1 MINFLLFFIAHKENL
16 IAQTCCYGI
25 GNSIYIKRKTKNDRE
40 AMGLQFF
47 REKTM
52 AYMKIL
58 LVQQQFAGLNAG
70 MFFKGSTKVRNRGVA
85 Q

>member
-1 MINFLLFFIAHKENL
+1 
-16 IAQTCCYGI
+16 
-25 GNSIYIKRKTKNDRE
+25 
-40 AMGLQFF
+40 MGLQFF